1 MAVKKH
7 SGDKV
12 GLRGKSEKQILE
24 DQLYFEKFIKG
35 LSEREAIYL
44 REQLCTN
51 PEFVLVNEKSNV
63 HQVLIESLAKS
74 PLYRKGFDRFL
85 AATEADLVKESEFN
99 WLRGSLRKQIFVY
112 YFMRNTIDVKSN
124 FGMYG
129 DDFLSKIMSFIDYS
143 KVSKN
148 IDPDKRNGD
157 LMNVMISEVLNNNEH
172 NDGYVEPLHFE
183 DKIKLINQIKK
194 INAQIIASEKYTKWI
209 DNSSGREKGIHIV
222 EWSYDYLRDK
232 QKSLNGV
239 YSPTSIEE
247 KKEVVLAALDLF
259 DFKRVVFDPLS
270 HQKDAKSR
278 SYSYIES
285 ADKILF
291 IERMKKSWS
300 QQKFRDAGKTKKPY
314 HLPLTKIA
322 NARLDK
328 MASVQGT
335 TSTAIL
341 DMLINVAYEQD
352 YIDEHGKDKY

>member
-1 MAVKKH
+1 M
-7 SGDKV
+7 
-12 GLRGKSEKQILE
+12 L
-24 DQLYFEKFIKG
+24 
-35 LSEREAIYL
+35 
-44 REQLCTN
+44 
-51 PEFVLVNEKSNV
+51 
-63 HQVLIESLAKS
+63 
-74 PLYRKGFDRFL
+74 
-85 AATEADLVKESEFN
+85 
-99 WLRGSLRKQIFVY
+99 SLRQS
-112 YFMRNTIDVKSN
+112 RGGS
-124 FGMYG
+124 
-129 DDFLSKIMSFIDYS
+129 
-143 KVSKN
+143 
-148 IDPDKRNGD
+148 
-157 LMNVMISEVLNNNEH
+157 
-172 NDGYVEPLHFE
+172 
-183 DKIKLINQIKK
+183 LINQIKK

-232 QKSLNGV
+232 QKSLNRV

-270 HQKDAKSR
+270 LQKDAKSR

-300 QQKFRDAGKTKKPY
+300 QQKFRDAGKTKKLY

-328 MASVQGT
+328 MAAVQGT